1 MPQTNFQGIWN
12 VTDPNQRQAPTISSG
27 AGASPGL
34 SIHLRWL
41 SQTPG
46 VDTKHLGFSHPDCHT
61 QPSHTHPGPQPG
73 LQRCGLQGLRLKDAD
88 SGGAT
93 PGQHQPRG
101 PRHWNAR
108 READNCCL
116 CPRSAM
122 SPLFISFCL
131 CWTLPS
137 GSHRGLCQLL
147 EGDATRGLTM
157 QRAGGRWPSQAHEE
171 SEIVAENICLQGDRK
186 NEDEMPRANV
196 PRDKSQPPSRVPSGR
211 TVFEF

>member
-1 MPQTNFQGIWN
+1 MGQEPLPAEASTRGGFPRPPEWTRSTWASAIQTA
-12 VTDPNQRQAPTISSG
+12 T
-27 AGASPGL
+27 L
-34 SIHLRWL
+34 SRHTRTRVL
-41 SQTPG
+41 SHNCSQ
-46 VDTKHLGFSHPDCHT
+46 C
-61 QPSHTHPGPQPG
+61 
-73 LQRCGLQGLRLKDAD
+73 RLQGLRLKDAD